1 MPPQGFKSPRVH
13 VVPKKIK
20 IIAQLCYGLS
30 LKGQTRRHL
39 QLPRILMANTTI
51 LCQTINLLQLHKD
64 KEDS

>member
-1 MPPQGFKSPRVH
+1 MPLQGFKSPQVR

-20 IIAQLCYGLS
+20 ITAQLCYGLS
-30 LKGQTRRHL
+30 LKGQTLRPL

-51 LCQTINLLQLHKD
+51 LCQTINRSQQHKD

>member
-1 MPPQGFKSPRVH
+1 MPPQGYKLLQVL
-13 VVPKKIK
+13 VVLKKIK
-20 IIAQLCYGLS
+20 ITAQLCYGLS
-30 LKGQTRRHL
+30 RKDQTLRHP